1 MSVCAGKTK
10 CEIYRQKKYCR
21 KNANVDENHE
31 CVGCR
36 HAKRQ
41 CEVGHC
47 VFGSHG
53 MCMME
58 QANYVE
64 VKPDVYGKNR
74 MA

>member
-21 KNANVDENHE
+21 KSANVDENNE

-41 CEVGHC
+41 CDVGYC
-47 VFGSHG
+47 VFSVNGWCKALEERLSVTEPWNG
-53 MCMME
+53 R
-58 QANYVE
+58 A
-64 VKPDVYGKNR
+64 
-74 MA
+74 